1 LRIVLLSRFPRADVP
16 AWKRRIASA
25 LLEMGH
31 EQMVVYSRSSVL
43 DHARAGLEEFGLGMV
58 GSYLKARSK
67 SQEQTPSEDAG
78 EGSLA
83 AWAEARGIP
92 VARHDR
98 LRDDETIATL
108 RSFAP
113 DLILLVGSDI
123 VPASVLHTPRIG
135 TLNCHYGLLP
145 QYRGMNV
152 AEWAIYGDDPVG
164 VTIHWVDPGID
175 TGAIAARE
183 EIRLEPGDDLDAVRA
198 KQQEKSAEML
208 IDVVGAVARGDA
220 QSLPQQPDEGRQYYR
235 MHPVF
240 RAAVER
246 KLSEGRYRPR
256 EAPSGA

>member
-16 AWKRRIASA
+16 AWKRRVASA

-67 SQEQTPSEDAG
+67 SQEQAPTEGAG
-78 EGSLA
+78 TLA
-83 AWAEARGIP
+83 AWAEARGLP
-92 VARHDR
+92 VARHER
-98 LRDDETIATL
+98 LGDEDTIATL

-123 VPASVLHTPRIG
+123 VPASVLGTPRIG

-145 QYRGMNV
+145 RYRGMNV
-152 AEWAIYGDDPVG
+152 AEWAIYQDDPVG

-183 EIRLEPGDDLDAVRA
+183 EIELEPGDDLDAVRA
-198 KQQEKSAEML
+198 KQQDKSADML
-208 IDVVGAVARGDA
+208 VDVVRAVAEGDA
-220 QSLPQQPDEGRQYYR
+220 QSLPQQPEEGRQYYR

-240 RAAVER
+240 REAVER
-246 KLSEGRYRPR
+246 KLREGRYRPGA
-256 EAPSGA
+256 APA